1 MKQQVN
7 NYEMDDEDDYEYEE
21 RPRTNS
27 REPKKKKGNFWM
39 RLFWKLIKRVVFSP
53 LVVFLIAF
61 FYFNQDL
68 RKGILAAL
76 IFVTVLTAATLVWK
90 LITILTSMMTFRI
103 FKVIKKSLDV
113 IIMIITIVIY
123 WLLYSMWSGGN
134 FTF

>member
-1 MKQQVN
+1 MAN
-7 NYEMDDEDDYEYEE
+7 NYEMDEEDEYEYED
-21 RPRTNS
+21 RPRSNS

-53 LVVFLIAF
+53 LVVFIIAF

-68 RKGILAAL
+68 RKGIFAAL
-76 IFVTVLTAATLVWK
+76 IFVTALTALTLVWK

-123 WLLYSMWSGGN
+123 WLLYSMWTGGN